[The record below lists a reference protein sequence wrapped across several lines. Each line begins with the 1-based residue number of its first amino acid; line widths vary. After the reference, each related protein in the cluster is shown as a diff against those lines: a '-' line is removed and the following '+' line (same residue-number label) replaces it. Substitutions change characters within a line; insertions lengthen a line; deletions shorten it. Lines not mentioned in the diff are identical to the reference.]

1 MLLPR
6 KGMSQFVAALAALL
20 LSGDL
25 LMAANDNAPKVRM
38 ETSSGTLVIQL
49 DAKNAPE
56 TTKNFLIYIDDGF
69 YDGTIFH
76 RVIKGFMIQGGGF
89 DRDFKQRPTL
99 PPIQNEADNGLK
111 NERGTIAMAR
121 TGDPHS
127 ATAQF
132 FINSV
137 DNDFLDHREKSPQG
151 WGYAVFGKVVEGL
164 EVIDAISGVATGQH
178 GPHSDVPQSQ
188 ILILKAERVED

>member
-1 MLLPR
+1 MLLPK
-6 KGMSQFVAALAALL
+6 KGMPQIGAALAVLL

-25 LMAANDNAPKVRM
+25 LMAANDDAPKVRM
-38 ETSSGTLVIQL
+38 ETSSGTLVIEL

-56 TTKNFLIYIDDGF
+56 TTKNFLIYVDDGF

-76 RVIKGFMIQGGGF
+76 RVIKGFMIQGGGY

-151 WGYAVFGKVVEGL
+151 WGYAVFGKVTEGL
-164 EVIDAISGVATGQH
+164 EVIDAISGVATGSH

>member
-6 KGMSQFVAALAALL
+6 KGMPQFVAALVALL

-25 LMAANDNAPKVRM
+25 LMAANDDAPKVRM
-38 ETSSGTLVIQL
+38 ETSSGTLVLQL

-56 TTKNFLIYIDDGF
+56 TTKNFLIYVDDGF

-76 RVIKGFMIQGGGF
+76 RVIKGFMIQGGGY

-164 EVIDAISGVATGQH
+164 EVIDAISGVATGGH

>member
-1 MLLPR
+1 MLLP
-6 KGMSQFVAALAALL
+6 KNGMRQIGAALAVLL

-38 ETSSGTLVIQL
+38 ETSSGTFVIQL
-49 DAKNAPE
+49 DAVKAPE
-56 TTKNFLIYIDDGF
+56 TTKNFLIYVDEGF
-69 YDGTIFH
+69 YNGTIFH

-89 DRDFKQRPTL
+89 DRDFKQRPTTAA
-99 PPIQNEADNGLK
+99 IQNEADNGLK

-121 TGDPHS
+121 TNDPHS

-132 FINSV
+132 FINEV
-137 DNDFLDHREKSPQG
+137 DNAFLDHRDKSPQG

-188 ILILKAERVED
+188 IMILKAERVED